1 MTAARM
7 AEAGEVPEV
16 VFDALEEIKATK
28 VFRVVK
34 REVDAVLE
42 EYPEE
47 YEAVKH
53 IVDNVVAMLK
63 RDVGIVRER
72 LMEIPAVVQIIDY
85 TMYHFHSVCLCR
97 NVISKSKF
105 AFIVTVR

>member
-1 MTAARM
+1 M

-85 TMYHFHSVCLCR
+85 TMYHFHSVSLCR